1 MTEITRVPL
10 QPIAKG
16 ALGKLWLGV
25 AAAAVAAGGLAWAT
39 LPAGVKVDVVKEG
52 TGPSPTSDQVVWIKY
67 VGKLADGTEF
77 DKSPDKN
84 FPIPGVL
91 PEGVPNVVSGF
102 VPGFTEGL
110 MKMKEGGSYV
120 LHVPA
125 DKAYGATPPPGSPIP
140 PNADLTFN
148 VELVDVMSREEA
160 EQRIAAAQQMMQQ
173 IQGKQGKGGPGAAG
187 AMPEGAPADAMP
199 PGVAPGQ

>member
-25 AAAAVAAGGLAWAT
+25 AAAALVAAGLAWAT
-39 LPAGVKVDVVKEG
+39 LPAGVKVDVVRDG
-52 TGPSPTSDQVVWIKY
+52 TGPTPTAEQVVWIKY
-67 VGKLADGTEF
+67 TGKLADGTVF
-77 DKSPDKN
+77 DKSPDRN
-84 FPIPGVL
+84 FPVPGVL

-102 VPGFTEGL
+102 VPGFSEGL

-125 DKAYGATPPPGSPIP
+125 DKAYGAQPPQGSPIP
-140 PNADLTFN
+140 PNADLTFD
-148 VELVDVMSREEA
+148 VELIDVMTREEA

-173 IQGKQGKGGPGAAG
+173 MPGAPGGGPGAPQGPPQDA
-187 AMPEGAPADAMP
+187 PQGAPIP
-199 PGVAPGQ
+199 Q

>member
-25 AAAAVAAGGLAWAT
+25 AAAALAAGGLAWAT

-52 TGPSPTSDQVVWIKY
+52 TGPNPTRDQVVWIKY
-67 VGKLADGTEF
+67 TGKLADGKEF
-77 DKSPDKN
+77 DKSPERN

-110 MKMKEGGSYV
+110 LKMKEGGSYV
-120 LHVPA
+120 LHIPA
-125 DKAYGATPPPGSPIP
+125 DKGYGATPPEGSPIP
-140 PNADLTFN
+140 PNADLTFD
-148 VELVDVMSREEA
+148 VELIDIMSREEA
-160 EQRIAAAQQMMQQ
+160 EGKIAAAQQIMQQ
-173 IQGKQGKGGPGAAG
+173 MQAKQGGGK
-187 AMPEGAPADAMP
+187 GAPQGAPQGMP
-199 PGVAPGQ
+199 QPQ

>member
-25 AAAAVAAGGLAWAT
+25 AAAGLAAAGLAWAT
-39 LPAGVKVDVVKEG
+39 LPAGVKVDVVREG
-52 TGPSPTSDQVVWIKY
+52 TGPSPTAEQVVWIKY
-67 VGKLADGTEF
+67 TGKLADGTEF
-77 DKSPDKN
+77 DKSPERN

-91 PEGVPNVVSGF
+91 PEGVPNVVNGF
-102 VPGFTEGL
+102 VPGFSEGL
-110 MKMKEGGSYV
+110 LKMKEGGSYV

-140 PNADLTFN
+140 PNADLTFT

-173 IQGKQGKGGPGAAG
+173 IQGKQGQGGGGAGAPAG
-187 AMPEGAPADAMP
+187 AMPPQAAPQP
-199 PGVAPGQ
+199 